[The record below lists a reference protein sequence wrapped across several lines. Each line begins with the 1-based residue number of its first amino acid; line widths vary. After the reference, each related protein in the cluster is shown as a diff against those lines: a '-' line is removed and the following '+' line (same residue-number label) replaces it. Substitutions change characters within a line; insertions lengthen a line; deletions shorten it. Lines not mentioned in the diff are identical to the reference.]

1 MPLIASDWL
10 HWLRQHEPDELEAR
24 ARATVALLQLDGS
37 SDRGAAEL
45 ARLLPLVYGD
55 AADAIDDVAARA
67 LTLQTALHLVS
78 HRLELFP
85 HEESAWGALE
95 FVLIRTACNPSN
107 EGLSAALVATRN
119 EAARWWATNYD
130 WWPSACFAVHEL
142 AARLLPAGRPASR
155 RGTLWEAR
163 QRCAEQ
169 LLLVLEQAVRDEGG
183 DSWKTLLLGHT
194 RRDLK
199 ALLLL

>member
-1 MPLIASDWL
+1 
-10 HWLRQHEPDELEAR
+10 
-24 ARATVALLQLDGS
+24 VALLQLDGR

-55 AADAIDDVAARA
+55 AADVIDDAAARA
-67 LTLQTALHLVS
+67 LPLETALHLIS
-78 HRLELFP
+78 HRLELYP
-85 HEESAWGALE
+85 NDESAWGALE
-95 FVLIRTACNPSN
+95 FVLIRTVCNPSD
-107 EGLSAALVATRN
+107 EGLRAALVATRD
-119 EAARWWATNYD
+119 EAARWWATNYE

-142 AARLLPAGRPASR
+142 DARLLPAARPASR

-163 QRCAEQ
+163 KRCAEQ

-183 DSWKTLLLGHT
+183 DSWKILLLGHT